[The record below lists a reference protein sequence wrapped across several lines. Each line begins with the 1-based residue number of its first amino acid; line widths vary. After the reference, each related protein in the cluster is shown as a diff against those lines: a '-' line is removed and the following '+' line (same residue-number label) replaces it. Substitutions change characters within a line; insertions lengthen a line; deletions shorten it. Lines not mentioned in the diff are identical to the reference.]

1 MSNYTVNFYEV
12 LGVESNASMKEI
24 KKQYS
29 KLIIKYHPDKIKHHS
44 DKIKDKFESNLF
56 ELIQKAYETIG
67 NDEKRQ
73 EYDFFL
79 KNIQS
84 VKSSDWYSLKTNYD
98 KYKEL
103 DEIKPKNKNSVQ
115 IEFDKVFKDFDLK
128 HGIERNKSNDKVDK
142 FDKEEITNR
151 LDDLVLQREQDE
163 IEFSQNKIFKE
174 DQNFDVAK
182 FNAAYDIY
190 KTTNDKQIIKHANV
204 MAYNFDGGNN
214 SNFNDLNVYDKTF
227 NEDNDF
233 EGNNLYSNIHVG
245 KTNRLD
251 KDKVKNIKPV
261 DYTFTHNK
269 LENNYEDKI
278 KERLEERNHD
288 TQKFDNMKYQ
298 DFNNEDKVF
307 QFSHDVGITE
317 NMLDWSDNTNNNEDL
332 LKACKKLIESEK
344 N

>member
-1 MSNYTVNFYEV
+1 MSNFTVNFYEV

-24 KKQYS
+24 KKQYT
-29 KLIIKYHPDKIKHHS
+29 KLIIKYHP

-67 NDEKRQ
+67 NEEKRQ

-79 KNIQS
+79 KNIQT
-84 VKSSDWYSLKTNYD
+84 VKGNDWYSLKTNYD
-98 KYKEL
+98 KFKEL
-103 DEIKPKNKNSVQ
+103 DEIQPKNKNLVQ
-115 IEFDKVFKDFDLK
+115 IEFDKVFKEFDLK
-128 HGIERNKSNDKVDK
+128 HGIERNKTDEKFDKFDK

-163 IEFSQNKIFKE
+163 IEFTQNKIFKE
-174 DQNFDVAK
+174 DENFDVSK

-204 MAYNFDGGNN
+204 MAYNFDGDNN

-227 NEDNDF
+227 NEDNDN
-233 EGNNLYSNIHVG
+233 EGNNLYSNIHIG
-245 KTNRLD
+245 KKNRLD
-251 KDKVKNIKPV
+251 KDKVKNLKPV

-278 KERLEERNHD
+278 KKRLEERNNE

-317 NMLDWSDNTNNNEDL
+317 NMLDWSENTNNNEDL
-332 LKACKKLIESEK
+332 LKTCKKLIESEK